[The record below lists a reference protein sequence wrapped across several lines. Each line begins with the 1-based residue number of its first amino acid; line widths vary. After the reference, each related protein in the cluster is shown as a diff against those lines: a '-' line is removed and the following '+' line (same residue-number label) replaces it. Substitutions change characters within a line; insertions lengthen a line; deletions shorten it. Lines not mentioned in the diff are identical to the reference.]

1 MLDRLCIL
9 SQNILKDNSV
19 DKSLDLTSL
28 TGLFVFM
35 LLSRPQPNIEAKDLA
50 WIDESNDFS
59 DLNGYFKD
67 PNVKI
72 LVEIIQ
78 KHFCHCL
85 KKKAA
90 RTKDIEKA
98 FTYAIINFD
107 CNDVESNLVRIQC
120 FDISYSFAS
129 MLLTRSTR
137 VSASILVE

>member
-1 MLDRLCIL
+1 MLDRLCLLVGKIGKERT
-9 SQNILKDNSV
+9 I
-19 DKSLDLTSL
+19 DKNYDLTSL

-35 LLSRPQPNIEAKDLA
+35 LLSRPKPNIEAKDLA

-67 PNVKI
+67 SNVKTMVDI
-72 LVEIIQ
+72 MQ

-90 RTKDIEKA
+90 RIKDIEKS

-107 CNDVESNLVRIQC
+107 CNDVESNLVR
-120 FDISYSFAS
+120 
-129 MLLTRSTR
+129 MLQIITLFSSEST
-137 VSASILVE
+137 SWTP

>member
-72 LVEIIQ
+72 LVEI
-78 KHFCHCL
+78 
-85 KKKAA
+85 
-90 RTKDIEKA
+90 
-98 FTYAIINFD
+98 
-107 CNDVESNLVRIQC
+107 
-120 FDISYSFAS
+120 
-129 MLLTRSTR
+129 M
-137 VSASILVE
+137 